1 MQYLASCGFEPN
13 VPEDGAGAR
22 YRTFLE
28 ITSWSIDTRTVACIY
43 YSNKISPDIFF
54 LEDSGLCPSANMTF
68 FAGEEHKVAR
78 DCIGSHS
85 THQLCTDQHFFP
97 PQICQHIT
105 SHPPSPP
112 CSQQPNRTI
121 SLTSCGQHHL
131 PRTRQRIHLHHEKG
145 ALNTRR
151 RSIHRR
157 GIPDIMFE
165 CLCGR

>member
-28 ITSWSIDTRTVACIY
+28 ITSWSIDTHTVACIY

-54 LEDSGLCPSANMTF
+54 LEDSGLCRQPIWP
-68 FAGEEHKVAR
+68 EEHKVAR
-78 DCIGSHS
+78 DCISSHS

-112 CSQQPNRTI
+112 L
-121 SLTSCGQHHL
+121 LTTTKQDYLTDQLRPTPSTQDPSAHPSSSWKRCAQY
-131 PRTRQRIHLHHEKG
+131 
-145 ALNTRR
+145 AAA
-151 RSIHRR
+151 
-157 GIPDIMFE
+157 
-165 CLCGR
+165 